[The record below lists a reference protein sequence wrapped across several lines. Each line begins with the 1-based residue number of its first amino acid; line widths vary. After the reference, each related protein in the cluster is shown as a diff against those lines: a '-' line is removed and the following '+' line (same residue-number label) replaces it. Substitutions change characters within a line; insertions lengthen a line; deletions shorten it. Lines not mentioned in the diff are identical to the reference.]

1 MGIIDIIIIVIIL
14 FLVYLIGSKM
24 ITISRPEHFDLMV
37 GLQQTPH
44 IGKFDDCQ
52 LIGTRQGFTV
62 PMCKD
67 LCNRMDSCAGI
78 SCSGPPFYECRTY
91 NDTSLLK
98 YDPRYISWF
107 DFANNRIY

>member
-1 MGIIDIIIIVIIL
+1 MGKIDIIIMLIIL

-24 ITISRPEHFDLMV
+24 KTEHFDLVV
-37 GLQQTPH
+37 GLNQTPH
-44 IGKFDDCQ
+44 LGKFDDCQ
-52 LIGTRQGFTV
+52 LIGIKQGLSV

-67 LCNRMDSCAGI
+67 LCNKMDSCAGI

-91 NDTSLLK
+91 NDTSLLR
-98 YDPRYISWF
+98 YDPQYVSWF